1 MYSERENLHRLLLER
16 SVSFTEPLDTEL
28 SIILCLLNSVPRE
41 DQGKVRELIFHI
53 GLLPKVICTIKL
65 LLHIKM
71 FKRAFQHIFFTD
83 CFVYVALTVHASREY
98 HPRTI

>member
-71 FKRAFQHIFFTD
+71 FKRAFRHIF
-83 CFVYVALTVHASREY
+83 SRIVSC
-98 HPRTI
+98 TSL